1 MNAWMGTWSGL
12 CLASSVPSILESGG
26 CKGLLGSIIRDG
38 FQRFYL
44 PKDLDPSSYSI
55 FPSCDQRSFP
65 FALYAAGATV
75 TPKRELPRGQE
86 AV

>member
-1 MNAWMGTWSGL
+1 MLGWVLGQAFVWRLLSHLSWSLEGVKG
-12 CLASSVPSILESGG
+12 CSV
-26 CKGLLGSIIRDG
+26 SIIRDG

-44 PKDLDPSSYSI
+44 PKDLGPSPYSI

-65 FALYAAGATV
+65 FALYTAGATV
-75 TPKRELPRGQE
+75 TPKTELPRGQE